1 VLFGWFLIC
10 ILIPGVV
17 VVLFVGLFLGLGMLV
32 FLLLLFKLTLLELF
46 ELLDWLCILPIIFWG
61 KLPCWW
67 LKLRWSKILISTIM
81 QLLLFLNILSMIIS
95 LDFWF
100 DILLSYPFLPFLLI
114 IVFYIWGILRFLS
127 FLLRL
132 LRCRLLFNV
141 VLYLLEFFWLQTKF
155 FNRVYA
161 FVHLYIIPPF

>member
-1 VLFGWFLIC
+1 MLFGWLFIC
-10 ILIPGVV
+10 ILIPRVV

-81 QLLLFLNILSMIIS
+81 KLLLFFILGMIIS
-95 LDFWF
+95 LDLWF
-100 DILLSYPFLPFLLI
+100 DVLLPYPFLLI
-114 IVFYIWGILRFLS
+114 IVFDIGGILRFLS

>member
-61 KLPCWW
+61 KLPSWW
-67 LKLRWSKILISTIM
+67 LKLRWPKILISTIM
-81 QLLLFLNILSMIIS
+81 KLLLFFILGMIIS
-95 LDFWF
+95 LDLWF
-100 DILLSYPFLPFLLI
+100 DFLLPYPFLSFLLI
-114 IVFYIWGILRFLS
+114 IVFYIGWILRFLS
-127 FLLRL
+127 FLLLL
-132 LRCRLLFNV
+132 LRCRFLFNF
-141 VLYLLEFFWLQTKF
+141 VLYLFEFFWLHTKF